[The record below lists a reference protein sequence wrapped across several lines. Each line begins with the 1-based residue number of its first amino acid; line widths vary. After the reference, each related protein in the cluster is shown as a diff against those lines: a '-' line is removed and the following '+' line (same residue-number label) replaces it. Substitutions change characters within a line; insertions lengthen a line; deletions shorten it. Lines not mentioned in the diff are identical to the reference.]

1 MSQDLYADPQE
12 LASRYAAMNDVQ
24 LEELA
29 NVAYS
34 LTESARAALAAEIS
48 RRKADIKLT
57 TVAPEVPTDSRVVLI
72 RQFLNVAPAL
82 LAKSVLDS
90 AGIECFLADENTVRT
105 DWFYSNAIGNVK
117 LLVREEDAE
126 AARELLDQAPLDEF
140 ELPEFGTFKQPR
152 CPKCGSDDVSYKGLM
167 RNLAYATI
175 AIGLPFP
182 VSHIAWYCNNC
193 KNVWDG
199 SADSSQDRLG

>member
-1 MSQDLYADPQE
+1 LKKLYTLLMNQDPYADPQE

-57 TVAPEVPTDSRVVLI
+57 TMAPEVPVPADSRLVRI
-72 RQFLNVAPAL
+72 RQFLNVGPAL

-90 AGIECFLADENTVRT
+90 AGIECFLADENTVRI
-105 DWFYSNAIGNVK
+105 DWLYSNAIGGVK

-126 AARELLDQAPLDEF
+126 AARELLDQTSLDETP
-140 ELPEFGTFKQPR
+140 LQ
-152 CPKCGSDDVSYKGLM
+152 
-167 RNLAYATI
+167 
-175 AIGLPFP
+175 
-182 VSHIAWYCNNC
+182 
-193 KNVWDG
+193 
-199 SADSSQDRLG
+199 